1 MIKTRLCLA
10 VAATALLVACSERAP
25 PPTPESSS
33 DKAAASAPAGV
44 GATREKLPDPVNDGR
59 PTAKSAKTEAA
70 RQPGT

>member
-1 MIKTRLCLA
+1 MIKTRLCVV
-10 VAATALLVACSERAP
+10 VAATIVLSACSERTP

-44 GATREKLPDPVNDGR
+44 GATREKLPDPVNDRR

>member
-1 MIKTRLCLA
+1 MFKTNLRAAIVSTILLA
-10 VAATALLVACSERAP
+10 ACSDRTP

>member
-1 MIKTRLCLA
+1 MTKTPLLLA
-10 VAATALLVACSERAP
+10 FTATLLLGACSDRAP